1 MKRIG
6 IIIAALCF
14 SLKINAQ
21 EIQWVN
27 FDQLSEL
34 QQTDN
39 RPLLIFIH
47 TNWCRYC
54 KMQKEIS
61 FKNLQLIEFL
71 NRNYYCI
78 ELDAESK
85 STIEFLD
92 KNYSYNPVQG
102 FHQLTLT
109 LTKDSDQIIFPTLV
123 VLDKSY
129 RIKSVLQSYQEPQ
142 SLIKHLKTL
151 N

>member
-6 IIIAALCF
+6 IIIAAICF

-21 EIQWVN
+21 EIQWIN

-47 TNWCRYC
+47 TKWCRYC

-71 NRNYYCI
+71 N
-78 ELDAESK
+78 DA
-85 STIEFLD
+85 
-92 KNYSYNPVQG
+92 
-102 FHQLTLT
+102 
-109 LTKDSDQIIFPTLV
+109 
-123 VLDKSY
+123 
-129 RIKSVLQSYQEPQ
+129 LQN
-142 SLIKHLKTL
+142 I
-151 N
+151 

>member
-6 IIIAALCF
+6 IIIAAICF

-21 EIQWVN
+21 EIQWIN

-47 TNWCRYC
+47 TKWCRYC

-85 STIEFLD
+85 SSIKLLN
-92 KNYSYNPVQG
+92 KNYSYNPLQG
-102 FHQLTLT
+102 YHQLALT
-109 LTKDSDQIIFPTLV
+109 LTKDSNQIIFPTLL

-129 RIKSVLQSYQEPQ
+129 KIKSVLQSYQEPQ
-142 SLIKHLKTL
+142 SLIEHLKIL

>member
-85 STIEFLD
+85 SSIKLLN
-92 KNYSYNPVQG
+92 KNFSYNPLQG
-102 FHQLTLT
+102 YHQLALT

-129 RIKSVLQSYQEPQ
+129 KIKSVLQSYQEPQ